1 MGYHESRFQCA
12 ALFNPGTQ
20 LPRVNRE
27 NVKVGFLSTDIL
39 TGKIG
44 DAQHKSIS
52 CALPLV
58 NQVFLIQMI
67 ELAKT
72 SHVV

>member
-1 MGYHESRFQCA
+1 M
-12 ALFNPGTQ
+12 
-20 LPRVNRE
+20 
-27 NVKVGFLSTDIL
+27 KVGFLNTDIL
-39 TGKIG
+39 TDKIG
-44 DAQHKSIS
+44 DAQHKSLS
-52 CALPLV
+52 FALPLV